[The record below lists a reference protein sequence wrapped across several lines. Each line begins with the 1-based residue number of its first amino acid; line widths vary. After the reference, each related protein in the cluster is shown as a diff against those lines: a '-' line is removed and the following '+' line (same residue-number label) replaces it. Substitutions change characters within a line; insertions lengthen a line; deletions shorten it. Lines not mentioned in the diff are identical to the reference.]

1 MSSTRSPL
9 DGPPAPKTRM
19 GRLNSVCRAAWNPDR
34 KSYPRVLAE
43 REGVK
48 GPTLRSRAH
57 RALTRLRERLRR
69 RMPELMP
76 ESSST

>member
-34 KSYPRVLAE
+34 KSYPPEAEVCAFERVHP
-43 REGVK
+43 RCDVMRVGV
-48 GPTLRSRAH
+48 GARS
-57 RALTRLRERLRR
+57 
-69 RMPELMP
+69 
-76 ESSST
+76 